1 MNRWTRFVC
10 AVSFAI
16 VLLSVGCDNPQPA
29 PEAELSLA
37 AIEDRREATHPV
49 LQEALSG
56 ESASRRARA
65 ALALGRIQEVQSAP
79 QLIALLKDDDRTVR
93 RSAIF
98 ALGQLGLL
106 PGQPVDPSWAQALSA
121 ELAEA
126 TDPSLLADLVEAR
139 GKLAGQEAQR
149 QIVPFLTHASATVR
163 EQAAYA
169 LFRCRFVPLWRQEVE
184 DAPAFERRTV
194 NALVA
199 AFNDPEP
206 NVRMAAVYAFS
217 RYKDARATSALVD
230 ALTDQQPSVR
240 LFALRALGKIA
251 DPTRAP
257 HLIAR
262 LRDESAAVR
271 TEAVS
276 ALGAIGR
283 SDAAQRL
290 MADPSVHVR
299 CAVVSAFAAS
309 TTAESIAPIKE
320 MLNDGSVSVR
330 VAAIDAL
337 SSRLGPAILDRV
349 ELWALDEDWRIR
361 VAAARAAGRAGAD
374 AKELGE
380 TLFNDDDRRVAVA
393 YLEGLAGGESADELV
408 LEALE
413 EDDLAVRGAAVAL
426 IIERDHLDQ
435 LALLQRAFDASP
447 GNVWIELRETIA
459 VAMNELR
466 DDERPMERPRPS
478 LEPSQW
484 VDVVTAPTVVE
495 IETVRGVMIVE
506 LHVEEAPI
514 HVASFL
520 SRVDAGFYDG
530 LIWHRVVSNFVIQGG
545 DPRGDGWGSDG
556 ETLRDE
562 INRRRYRRGAVGM
575 PKAGKDTGGCQLF
588 ITHLPTPHLD
598 GNYTVFGQLLEG
610 FDVVDAIEAG
620 DAILSIRRRG

>member
-1 MNRWTRFVC
+1 MNRWGSFVC
-10 AVSFAI
+10 AVSLTI
-16 VLLSVGCDNPQPA
+16 VTLSTGCDDPQPA
-29 PEAELSLA
+29 PPAELSLA
-37 AIEDRREATHPV
+37 AIEDRREAGHAL
-49 LQEALSG
+49 LQGALTDEA
-56 ESASRRARA
+56 ASRRARA
-65 ALALGRIQEVQSAP
+65 ALALGRIQDVEGAP
-79 QLIALLKDDDRTVR
+79 QLLALLQDHDIAVR

-98 ALGQLGLL
+98 ALGQFGLL
-106 PGQPVDPSWAQALSA
+106 PDQPVDPSWAQALA
-121 ELAEA
+121 EELTDA
-126 TDPSLLADLVEAR
+126 TEPLVVADLVEAL
-139 GKLAGQEAQR
+139 GKLAGDDAQR
-149 QIVPFLTHASATVR
+149 QVVPFLTHASALVR

-169 LFRCRFVPLWRQEVE
+169 LFRCRFVPLWRQQVE
-184 DAPAFERRTV
+184 EPPAFQRRSV
-194 NALVA
+194 DALVA

-206 NVRMAAVYAFS
+206 SVRVAAVYAFS
-217 RYKDARATSALVD
+217 RYKDSRAGSALVD
-230 ALTDQQPSVR
+230 ALTDQHPNVR
-240 LFALRALGKIA
+240 LFALRGLGQIA

-271 TEAVS
+271 TEAVT

-299 CAVVSAFAAS
+299 CAVASAFGAS
-309 TTAESIAPIKE
+309 TTAESIARIKE

-330 VAAIDAL
+330 VAAIDAM
-337 SSRLGPAILDRV
+337 STRLGPAILDRI
-349 ELWALDEDWRIR
+349 ELWALDEDWRVR
-361 VAAARAAGRAGAD
+361 VAAARAAGRAGAS
-374 AKELGE
+374 AQELGE
-380 TLFNDDDRRVAVA
+380 TLFRDADRRVAVA
-393 YLEGLAGGESADELV
+393 YLEGISGGKSADELV
-408 LEALE
+408 LEAIK

-426 IIERDHLDQ
+426 VVERDHLDQ

-447 GNVWIELRETIA
+447 GNDWIELRETIA
-459 VAMNELR
+459 EAMNELR
-466 DDERPMERPRPS
+466 GDGMPMARPRPT

-495 IETVRGVMIVE
+495 IETERGVIAVE
-506 LHVEEAPI
+506 LYAEDAPI

-556 ETLRDE
+556 ETVRDE
-562 INRRRYRRGAVGM
+562 INRRRYGRGAVGM
-575 PKAGKDTGGCQLF
+575 PKAGKDTGGCQIF

-598 GNYTVFGQLLEG
+598 GNYTVFGQVLEG